1 MLVINC
7 PMFETVNL
15 PVKAYI
21 LWEPTKKQNW
31 SRSAILS
38 TGTVSF
44 MTHFLIIFTFASKM
58 GTYEGGGT
66 TSANCDFQVT
76 CWSNFVNLWC
86 HYESSTISWGWAN
99 LWSSRKTDRSD
110 CRHRSWASWKGI
122 TNFNTTIFFTLKKFV
137 TPTNNNWK
145 LAQSRYRY

>member
-21 LWEPTKKQNW
+21 LWEPAKKQNR

-76 CWSNFVNLWC
+76 C
-86 HYESSTISWGWAN
+86 
-99 LWSSRKTDRSD
+99 
-110 CRHRSWASWKGI
+110 
-122 TNFNTTIFFTLKKFV
+122 
-137 TPTNNNWK
+137 
-145 LAQSRYRY
+145 